1 MMKPT
6 PVGAPL
12 VGAPSLVDAPNDHQ
26 HTGQPQGIAP
36 TNSKTNPS
44 KKHHRRSIRLKN
56 YDYSQSGLY
65 FITICA
71 QNRCCL
77 FGEIVDGAMILNDAG
92 QMVHDQWI
100 ILPNRFNRVELHE
113 FIVMP
118 NHFHGIIELVSKH
131 PVGAPLVGALSHG
144 GDPNDHQQTG
154 QPQGM
159 GQPQGIAPTDNPAIG
174 DIVGAYKSLTTN
186 EYIAGVKQNNWP
198 RFKQKVWQ
206 RDYYEHIIR
215 SEQSYLE
222 IVEYIRNNPLKW
234 AEDKYYAG

>member
-1 MMKPT
+1 MNKPT

-12 VGAPSLVDAPNDHQ
+12 VGAPSHVGAPNDHQ
-26 HTGQPQGIAP
+26 QTGQPQGIAP
-36 TNSKTNPS
+36 THVQTNLS

-92 QMVHDQWI
+92 QMVHDQWA
-100 ILPNRFNRVELHE
+100 ILPNRFNSIELHE

-118 NHFHGIIELVSKH
+118 NHFHGIIELVSNH
-131 PVGAPLVGALSHG
+131 PVGAPLVGALSHVG
-144 GDPNDHQQTG
+144 APNNHHQT
-154 QPQGM
+154 
-159 GQPQGIAPTDNPAIG
+159 GQPQGIAPTVTPTIG
-174 DIVGAYKSLTTN
+174 DIVGAFKSLTTN
-186 EYIAGVKQNNWP
+186 EYIAGVKQYHWP
-198 RFKQKVWQ
+198 RFKQKLWQ
-206 RDYYEHIIR
+206 RDYYERIIR

-222 IVEYIRNNPLKW
+222 IVEYIRNNPLNW
-234 AEDKYYAG
+234 AEDRYYAG

>member
-1 MMKPT
+1 
-6 PVGAPL
+6 VGAHSH
-12 VGAPSLVDAPNDHQ
+12 GDDPNDHQ
-26 HTGQPQGIAP
+26 QTGQPQGIAP
-36 TNSKTNPS
+36 THVQTNPS

-56 YDYSQSGLY
+56 FDYSQSGLY

-92 QMVHDQWI
+92 QMIHYQWD

-118 NHFHGIIELVSKH
+118 NHFHGILELVSNH
-131 PVGAPLVGALSHG
+131 TVGAPLVGALSHVV
-144 GDPNDHQQTG
+144 DPNDHHQTL
-154 QPQGM
+154 QPKGM
-159 GQPQGIAPTDNPAIG
+159 GQPQGIAPTVNPTIG

-186 EYIAGVKQNNWP
+186 EYIAGVKHYHWP
-198 RFKQKVWQ
+198 RFKQKLWQ

-215 SEQSYLE
+215 SEQSYLD
-222 IVEYIRNNPLKW
+222 IVEYIRNNPLNW
-234 AEDKYYAG
+234 VEDTYYAG